1 MALLDPA
8 FAHSAV
14 QWNAQTARHLLNR
27 AGFGVPVLAVGRL
40 AGMKPDEALRS
51 FVDYERYPDTLPG
64 LPALP
69 ESEYAAIGRLGKTTM
84 TEEERRVAR
93 QAHQKAAREA
103 MMELQLWWVDRMT
116 RTPRPLEE
124 KLTLFWHGHFV
135 TSAEKV
141 RDPGDN
147 AQLNMFLRANA
158 SGNFKTLVLGVAR
171 SPAMLRY
178 LDNMRSSRQKPNENW
193 ARELLELF
201 TLGIGNYTED
211 DIKAAARAF
220 TGWTARNGEFVYE
233 ARRHDNDEKT
243 FLGTMG
249 ALDGVDVVEAILANP
264 ACARHICTRLWRFF
278 AYEDPEPEVIDGL
291 AATMRASN
299 YELKPV
305 LRQMFASR
313 AFYSDRA
320 LGTQIKSPAQL
331 MVNLRTLPGVVDGDP
346 PRVTLIAMR
355 AMGQTLFYPPNVKG
369 WDGGHAWINTDTLLA
384 RCNYASHLVSGV
396 VPARPVR
403 GKGKSATATSEP
415 MESMEAMVAEPT
427 RMLDAPSGQDAMSG
441 EIPSRELA
449 RTLRS
454 KQEARDSE
462 RMMRRAPMKARD
474 FFAPCEGMT
483 PDEMTDY
490 LAAWFLGSAPDAAV
504 RRRVALALA
513 GGAEDRTR
521 VAVPVAAMDEAH
533 LRAGLQLLLS
543 AAEFQLC

>member
-8 FAHSAV
+8 FVQSTT
-14 QWNAQTARHLLNR
+14 QWNAEAARHLLNR

-40 AGMKPDEALRS
+40 AALKPDEALRS
-51 FVDYERYPDTLPG
+51 FVDYERFPDPLPG
-64 LPALP
+64 PPALP
-69 ESEYAAIGRLGKTTM
+69 ESEYAALRRAGASAM
-84 TEEERRVAR
+84 TEEERRAAR
-93 QAHQKAAREA
+93 QAQQKAAREA
-103 MMELQLWWVDRMT
+103 MMDLQLWWLDRMT

-141 RDPGDN
+141 RDPREN
-147 AQLNMFLRANA
+147 AALNMFLRANA
-158 SGNFKTLVLGVAR
+158 SGNFKALVLGVAR

-178 LDNMRSSRQKPNENW
+178 LDNMRSSRVKPNENW

-201 TLGIGNYTED
+201 TLGIGNYTEE

-220 TGWTARNGEFVYE
+220 TGWTARDGEFFYDD
-233 ARRHDNDEKT
+233 RRHDNGEKT
-243 FLGTMG
+243 FLGKTG
-249 ALDGVDVVEAILANP
+249 ALDGVDIVEQILAQP

-278 AYEDPEPEVIDGL
+278 AYEAPEPEVVEGL
-291 AATMRASN
+291 AATLRASK
-299 YELKPV
+299 YELKPM

-320 LGTQIKSPAQL
+320 RGTQIKSPAQL
-331 MVNLRTLPGVVDGDP
+331 MVNLRTLPGVTENEG
-346 PRVTLIAMR
+346 PRVALLGMR

-369 WDGGHAWINTDTLLA
+369 WDGGRAWINTDTLLA

-396 VPARPVR
+396 VPVRPMR
-403 GKGKSATATSEP
+403 GKGKGATAAAPAP
-415 MESMEAMVAEPT
+415 MESMEGEAT

-449 RTLRS
+449 RSLRRH
-454 KQEARDSE
+454 QEARESD
-462 RMMRRAPMKARD
+462 RMMRRASVDVRS

-483 PDEMTDY
+483 PDEMVDY
-490 LAAWFLGSAPDAAV
+490 LAAWFLGTAPDSAV

-513 GGAEDRTR
+513 GGAEDQTKI
-521 VAVPVAAMDEAH
+521 AQSVAAMEEAH
-533 LRAGLQLLLS
+533 LRAALQLLLS